1 MANRKL
7 LVLAIAGIV
16 APITGAQAPALA
28 EPIQRDSDCPYAHA
42 EMAAA
47 QREAVSGISIR
58 WSEAS
63 STGVSVYDAS
73 RSAPELIP

>member
-1 MANRKL
+1 MSNRKL
-7 LVLAIAGIV
+7 LVLAIAGCV
-16 APITGAQAPALA
+16 APISGAQAPALA
-28 EPIQRDSDCPYAHA
+28 EPIQHDDDCPYARA

-47 QREAVSGISIR
+47 QREADSGISVR